1 VKYSTVYD
9 NALGGALLEK
19 ETFSSWSWNKNSVD
33 KGEIDPS
40 IEIIEIELG
49 MMWEKCFGHDRK
61 YVIFY
66 K

>member
-1 VKYSTVYD
+1 VKYLTMYE

-19 ETFSSWSWNKNSVD
+19 ETLSSWLWNKNSVD

-40 IEIIEIELG
+40 IEIIERELG
-49 MMWEKCFGHDRK
+49 MIWEKCFWHDRK